1 MTAQQDFHFPVL
13 LRQTVEYL
21 LTNPDGIYV
30 DGTVGGGGH
39 AYQVLSGLGE
49 RGRLIAIDQD
59 PEAIQAA
66 KRRLSLFGEKVSFHL
81 SGFQNLPAIL
91 QQQGIEAVDGILLDL
106 GVSSHQLDSPRRGF
120 SYRFRGPLDMRM
132 NPQAQKTAWQVVNTY
147 PEEELVAVF
156 RRYGEEKMAAKI
168 AHRICQQRGKEKI
181 EDTFQLRRI
190 IESVT
195 YTSKPQ
201 KILSRIFQA
210 IRIEVN
216 GELEILRPSVEQ
228 CINLLKAGGRLC
240 IISYHSLEDRTIKS
254 LFIQYSKGCICP
266 SRLPTCV
273 CGGKKILKLIAK
285 RPILPSEE
293 EKKANRRARS
303 AKLRVAEKTA
313 DSK

>member
-147 PEEELVAVF
+147 PEEEL
-156 RRYGEEKMAAKI
+156 
-168 AHRICQQRGKEKI
+168 
-181 EDTFQLRRI
+181 
-190 IESVT
+190 
-195 YTSKPQ
+195 
-201 KILSRIFQA
+201 
-210 IRIEVN
+210 
-216 GELEILRPSVEQ
+216 ELEILRPSVEQ

-266 SRLPTCV
+266 PRLPTCV